1 MNQTPDEIIS
11 DLGAQHERQ
20 EARDAKAKR
29 RRHREREDLRWVL
42 SDERGRRV
50 LGALMLANGLNR
62 PLPPGTA
69 EAVQRAIGRL
79 DVALALRAAIAG
91 IDRGLVIA
99 CESALEMA
107 ERELDGRK
115 PVEVHPDAR

>member
-1 MNQTPDEIIS
+1 MQTVDEILREQAKQIE
-11 DLGAQHERQ
+11 DQ
-20 EARDAKAKR
+20 EARDAKTKR

-42 SDERGRRV
+42 GDVRGQRV
-50 LGALMLANGLNR
+50 LGDLMLSNGLNR

-115 PVEVHPDAR
+115 PVEVRPGAQ